1 MTALIIAKAIPWL
14 LGLIGLIGVYLRG
27 RHNGK
32 VKATR
37 DVMESYAKQRKAI
50 DHADTGIGAS
60 DAERVR
66 RLREFAGKP

>member
-14 LGLIGLIGVYLRG
+14 LGLIGLLGVYLRG

-37 DVMESYAKQRKAI
+37 EVMEAYKKTRERI
-50 DHADTGIGAS
+50 DNADLGIGAT
-60 DAERVR
+60 DDERR
-66 RLREFAGKP
+66 KRLREFSKQ

>member
-1 MTALIIAKAIPWL
+1 MTSLIIAKAIPWL
-14 LGLIGLIGVYLRG
+14 LGMIGLIGVYLRG

-37 DVMESYAKQRKAI
+37 DVMEAYKKTRERI
-50 DHADTGIGAS
+50 DNADTGIGAS

-66 RLREFAGKP
+66 RLREFSKQ

>member
-14 LGLIGLIGVYLRG
+14 LGLMGLLGVYLRG

-37 DVMESYAKQRKAI
+37 EVMENYAKQRKAI
-50 DHADTGIGAS
+50 DNADLGIGAS
-60 DAERVR
+60 DDDRIK
-66 RLREFAGKP
+66 RLREFSEQ

>member
-14 LGLIGLIGVYLRG
+14 LGLIGLMGVYLRG

-37 DVMESYAKQRKAI
+37 DVMEAYKKTRERI
-50 DHADTGIGAS
+50 DNADLGIGAT
-60 DAERVR
+60 DDERR
-66 RLREFAGKP
+66 KRLREFSKK